1 MSTTV
6 GIAMLVIGLLVGA
19 GVTYVIAPSLTSGGG
34 GGGTA
39 LSGTIPIGALLDLSG
54 NLADFGTREKVA
66 ATMAVAD
73 INAYLAASG
82 SSVKFNL
89 LVQDT
94 GSDPAKALQALQA
107 LQSQGAKVFVGPLSS
122 GEASN
127 ILQTANSNHLV
138 LISQS
143 STAISLAIPD
153 DYLFRL
159 IPNDGAQSLA
169 IARELTQNGY
179 KDVVIVQRHD
189 TYGDGLANATLNR
202 FKALGG
208 AAEPLIQYST
218 TATDY
223 GPTVSQI
230 LSEYNAAV
238 AKVGASKVAVVAI
251 SFEEA
256 GQIMLTAKSS
266 AAALMSATWFGSDGE
281 ATSTII
287 ANATTGAG
295 QAAAQVHLYSS
306 IYAPASS
313 TKLSD
318 FTNRFKSTSNQ
329 TPDPY
334 SASVYDCAWVGA
346 LSILAAQKN
355 DGAAVVKVLPTV
367 ANNYYGVSGWTELQ
381 PSGDLAPTL
390 GYDIWSVAVQT
401 GSPTWVISGHWDPG
415 TDKVSGPAFP

>member
-1 MSTTV
+1 M
-6 GIAMLVIGLLVGA
+6 GIALLVIGLLVGA
-19 GVTYVIAPSLTSGGG
+19 GVTYVVAPGKTGSGTTTG
-34 GGGTA
+34 

-54 NLADFGTREKVA
+54 QLSDFGTREKVA
-66 ATMAVAD
+66 ATMAVND
-73 INAYLAASG
+73 VNAYLAASG

-107 LQSQGAKVFVGPLSS
+107 LQSQGVQVFAGPLSS

-143 STAISLAIPD
+143 STAISLAIPG

-169 IARELTQNGY
+169 IARELQQKGY
-179 KDVVIVQRHD
+179 TDVVIVQRHD

-208 AAEPLIQYST
+208 NAEPIIQYST

-230 LSEYNAAV
+230 LSEYQTAV
-238 AKVGASKVAVVAI
+238 GKVGASKVAIVAI
-251 SFEEA
+251 AFDEA
-256 GQIMLTAKSS
+256 GQILLKAES
-266 AAALMSATWFGSDGE
+266 AAPQLMSATWYGSDGE

-287 ANATTGAG
+287 ANSTTGSG

-313 TKLSD
+313 DKFSN
-318 FTNRFKSTSNQ
+318 FTARYMATANQ

-334 SASVYDCAWVGA
+334 SASVYDCVWVGA
-346 LSILAAQKN
+346 LSILAAGKN

-390 GYDIWSVAVQT
+390 GYDIWSVTVQNGT
-401 GSPTWVISGHWDPG
+401 PTWEISGHWDPG
-415 TDKVSGPAFP
+415 SDKVTGPAFP